1 METTQLASGTLF
13 IHSASTALRS
23 HIEWAAD
30 AAFVMPAPL
39 RWTSPVSYTHLTL
52 PTIYSV

>member
-23 HIEWAAD
+23 HI
-30 AAFVMPAPL
+30 
-39 RWTSPVSYTHLTL
+39 
-52 PTIYSV
+52 